1 MGEHRYR
8 RGAWVVF
15 SLFVAFSAAVGLG
28 WVYEVDLWAL
38 RTAQASPSAVLD
50 RASTASS
57 LFGGLEV
64 TTVAL
69 AVLLA
74 WLFFTRRRELAVRLF
89 VVFVGT
95 GFLELL
101 MKLYLPQVPLP
112 EGSGRSA
119 DYAPVVAVEY
129 PYPYPSGHM
138 LRGVIL
144 FGSLYLLSDNRLL
157 RGGILAVLLA
167 LAASRVYLGV
177 HWASDVVGGAL
188 LGIAGLL
195 WAFGRKG

>member
-1 MGEHRYR
+1 MLY
-8 RGAWVVF
+8 GA
-15 SLFVAFSAAVGLG
+15 
-28 WVYEVDLWAL
+28 DLWAL
-38 RTAQASPSAVLD
+38 KTSQSLASSALD
-50 RASTASS
+50 RVSIASS

-69 AVLLA
+69 AALLA
-74 WLFFTRRRELAVRLF
+74 WLFLRRRRGLAARLL

-95 GFLELL
+95 GLLELL

-112 EGSGRSA
+112 EGSGRSV
-119 DYAPVVAVEY
+119 DYAPVVAVDY

-138 LRGVIL
+138 IRGVVL
-144 FGSLYLLSDNRLL
+144 FGALYLLSGNRLL
-157 RGGILAVLLA
+157 RAVILVVLLA
-167 LAASRVYLGV
+167 LAVSRVYLGV

-188 LGIAGLL
+188 LGVAGIL

>member
-1 MGEHRYR
+1 MDEHGYK
-8 RGAWVVF
+8 RGALAVF
-15 SLFVAFSAAVGLG
+15 ALFAAFSAAVGLG
-28 WVYEVDLWAL
+28 LLYGADLWAL
-38 RTAQASPSAVLD
+38 RTSQSVASAALD
-50 RASTASS
+50 RASMASS

-74 WLFFTRRRELAVRLF
+74 WLFWRRRRGLAARLL

-95 GFLELL
+95 GLLELL

-112 EGSGRSA
+112 EGSGRSV
-119 DYAPVVAVEY
+119 DYAPVVAVDY

-138 LRGVIL
+138 LRGVVL
-144 FGSLYLLSDNRLL
+144 FGALYLLSGSRLV
-157 RGGILAVLLA
+157 RAGILVVLLA
-167 LAASRVYLGV
+167 LAVSRVYLGV

-188 LGIAGLL
+188 LGAAGIL